1 MTYAVNHNDL
11 VSYVGRNP
19 PKYDAIIKKVGILR
33 RIFDAIYES
42 GRRRTDR
49 EIANFFA
56 RRGGRITD
64 EFERELMHRLL
75 TSNWSAFK

>member
-1 MTYAVNHNDL
+1 MTYALNHNDL
-11 VSYVGRNP
+11 ISYVGHTP
-19 PKYDAIIKKVGILR
+19 PKCDSIVKKVGILR

-49 EIANFFA
+49 EIASFFA
-56 RRGGRITD
+56 RRGGHITD
-64 EFERELMHRLL
+64 EFERELMHRLS